1 MSQHTENSTCFE
13 CDRGVCREVTEPYEV
28 QLPDGDNFTIPA
40 LTILRCDACGELSI
54 PAASAKAIDAAI
66 LEYSDTVSV
75 EFLKDF
81 LTSFN
86 LDQTEAAEALG
97 LGAKTF
103 HRWVRA
109 TQRVSRSMGYFLRA
123 IVEFPEAFEWI
134 QQRRW
139 RGVRVACSVSV
150 VPSPTVEISVATVRQ
165 KFPAIFQ
172 RIESTSGRNVGR
184 FVDPSFN
191 AARVFGSVG
200 RR

>member
-1 MSQHTENSTCFE
+1 MSQHPENSTCFE
-13 CDRGVCREVTEPYEV
+13 CDCGVCREVTEPYAV

-75 EFLKDF
+75 EFLKHF

-103 HRWVRA
+103 HRWVRG
-109 TQRVSRSMGYFLRA
+109 TKRVSRSMGFFLRA
-123 IVEFPEAFEWI
+123 MVEFPEAFDWI
-134 QQRRW
+134 QQRSW
-139 RGVRVACSVSV
+139 RELDCTASESPKAQGLSS
-150 VPSPTVEISVATVRQ
+150 PSTAT
-165 KFPAIFQ
+165 P
-172 RIESTSGRNVGR
+172 
-184 FVDPSFN
+184 
-191 AARVFGSVG
+191 
-200 RR
+200 